1 MQFVNVF
8 DEQGR
13 FIRLKAY
20 NNSLNGQIDSHTYS
34 YLGSRKTIQDL
45 GVVMGLDKLI
55 SETYIESKP
64 ED

>member
-1 MQFVNVF
+1 MQFVNLI
-8 DEQGR
+8 DDQGR
-13 FIRLKAY
+13 LIRVDAY
-20 NNSLNGQIDSHTYS
+20 NNGLTGQIDSHTYS
-34 YLGSRKTIQDL
+34 YLGTRKIIQSL